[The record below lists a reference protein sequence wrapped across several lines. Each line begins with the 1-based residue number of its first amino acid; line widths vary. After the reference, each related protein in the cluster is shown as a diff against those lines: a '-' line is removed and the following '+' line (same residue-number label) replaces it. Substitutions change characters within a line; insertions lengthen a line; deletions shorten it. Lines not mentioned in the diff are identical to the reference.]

1 MTVAADRGIQ
11 VTVCPVAPGRD
22 DAGVVRLA
30 NDDVHIWTLALDDRA
45 IREPVEHLLSPDE
58 RQRALRFRFEKH
70 RAHFAL
76 TRATLRRLLAS
87 YLSVSP
93 REISFC
99 YSGHG
104 KPGLSES
111 PLEFNVSHTEGMA
124 VFGFTRGRRIG
135 VDLERIRGDFQ
146 LDEVAERFFSAAERS
161 ALADLPAGERHTAF
175 FRVWTRKE
183 AYIKARGEGLSHPLD
198 QFDVSVD
205 DRARLTATRPDAS
218 EAHRWQLENLSIG
231 PEFAAAAA
239 VEVTVPAGAQSD
251 PDQQIA

>member
-22 DAGVVRLA
+22 HPGAVRLA
-30 NDDVHIWTLALDDRA
+30 NDEVHIWTLALADGA
-45 IREPVEHLLSPDE
+45 IREPVEDLLSPDE
-58 RQRALRFRFEKH
+58 RERASRFRFEKH
-70 RAHFAL
+70 RAQFAL

-99 YSGHG
+99 YSSHG
-104 KPGLSES
+104 KPCLSES
-111 PLEFNVSHTEGMA
+111 SLDFNVSHTEGMA

-135 VDLERIRGDFQ
+135 VDVERIRVDFR
-146 LDEVAERFFSAAERS
+146 LDEVAGRFFSIAERT
-161 ALADLPAGERHTAF
+161 ALDDLPTGERHTAF
-175 FRVWTRKE
+175 FRIWTRKE

-205 DRARLTATRPDAS
+205 DRARLTATRRDAS
-218 EAHRWQLENLSIG
+218 EAHRWELKNLSIG

-239 VEVTVPAGAQSD
+239 VEVTVPPSPNRI
-251 PDQQIA
+251 PDQRIA